1 MSAIAAAPLFVGPLA
16 FLVVGLL
23 AIVLIL
29 SIARFV
35 FSLAWNILVI
45 AAIVLGVL
53 WLLGAVGGGPPF

>member
-1 MSAIAAAPLFVGPLA
+1 MSPVPLFVGPLA

-23 AIVLIL
+23 AIVLVL
-29 SIARFV
+29 SIARLI
-35 FSLAWNILVI
+35 FSLAWDILVI

>member
-1 MSAIAAAPLFVGPLA
+1 MSAIAAVPLFVGPLA

-23 AIVLIL
+23 AIVVVL
-29 SIARFV
+29 SIARLI
-35 FSLAWNILVI
+35 FSLAWDILVI